1 MPRPLALL
9 GLAGSLRRGSY
20 NCAALVAAQGL
31 GPSGATLALF
41 DRASIPP
48 FNPGGRR
55 LTGGRRGGAEAAHPR
70 CRRGADRRPRVQ
82 LLDPGVLNTAPAL
95 AQ

>member
-9 GLAGSLRRGSY
+9 GLAGRRGSY
-20 NCAALVAAQGL
+20 NRAALVAAQGL
-31 GPSGATLALF
+31 GPPGATLALF

-70 CRRGADRRPRVQ
+70 CRRGADRRPEY
-82 LLDPGVLNTAPAL
+82 NFSTPAC
-95 AQ
+95 